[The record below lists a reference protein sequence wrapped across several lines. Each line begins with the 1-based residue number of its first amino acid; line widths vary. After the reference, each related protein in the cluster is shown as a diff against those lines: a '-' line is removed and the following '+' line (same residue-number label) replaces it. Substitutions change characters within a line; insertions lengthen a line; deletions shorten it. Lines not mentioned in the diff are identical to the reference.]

1 MNTIFTIN
9 FRREAYQNELAR
21 ARRRV
26 ISLGVWVAYFGVLG
40 VVLGLYGL
48 NCTSLAHR
56 TQVLE
61 HQIAHL
67 KAARQSD
74 VWRPGAEQAGEA
86 ERHLRSARAWHDRFA
101 RLPQI
106 LPANARLTSVQYN
119 PDNASGAADVKLVLT
134 GELRSSAGQDRMQQ
148 VMTFVN
154 ALSRD
159 SVFSVGYKNIRLVTT
174 RAATSGDGAEF
185 VIECR

>member
-1 MNTIFTIN
+1 MNAIFTIN

-26 ISLGVWVAYFGVLG
+26 ISLGIWVAYFGVLG

-56 TQVLE
+56 TQSLE
-61 HQIAHL
+61 RQIAHM
-67 KAARQSD
+67 KAARRTD
-74 VWRPGAEQAGEA
+74 AWRPGPDQAAAVEH
-86 ERHLRSARAWHDRFA
+86 HLRSARAWHDRFA
-101 RLPQI
+101 RLPQV

-119 PDNASGAADVKLVLT
+119 PDNASGTADVKLVLT
-134 GELRSSAGQDRMQQ
+134 GELRDSPRQDRMQQ

-154 ALSRD
+154 ALARD
-159 SVFSVGYKNIRLVTT
+159 SVFSAGYKNIRLVTT
-174 RAATSGDGAEF
+174 RAASTGDGAEF